1 MKARSS
7 SLSSISDLF
16 RPNNPRKLRSRD
28 LSSTRLDILK
38 KEIQTDA
45 HIISL
50 RELYSL
56 LGTDPENGLSTERA
70 KELLDYYGPNTLTPT
85 TQNWWPKLL
94 LKSMCTGFS
103 ILIWIGAVLCLTA
116 YCVELSTKPAPSRDN
131 LYLGCVL
138 VAVDIIC
145 GLFSFFQN
153 YKSSKIM
160 KTFNSMIP
168 MNTNCVRDGVLNTAT
183 PVRDLVK
190 GDVVYVKAGDVIP
203 ADIRVIDSKGFKV
216 DNSSLT
222 GESIAVPRSNTEGK
236 PNILESQ
243 NVAFFSALCV
253 EGWALGVVICCGD
266 LTALG
271 RVAGLAARLQP
282 APSPLSREIRKFMQ
296 YISFWAVGLGLFI
309 AIASLALGYPFMQTT
324 VFVIG
329 IIVANIPEGLQPTIT
344 ASLTLTAKNMVK
356 KNCLVKNLEAIEA
369 LGACTTICSDKT
381 GTLTENKMK
390 VRHIWIRGKA
400 YDVNELANGNLCPLL
415 FV

>member
-94 LKSMCTGFS
+94 LKSMCT
-103 ILIWIGAVLCLTA
+103 GAVLCLTA

-203 ADIRVIDSKGFKV
+203 ADIRVIDSKGFK
-216 DNSSLT
+216 
-222 GESIAVPRSNTEGK
+222 
-236 PNILESQ
+236 
-243 NVAFFSALCV
+243 
-253 EGWALGVVICCGD
+253 
-266 LTALG
+266 
-271 RVAGLAARLQP
+271 
-282 APSPLSREIRKFMQ
+282 
-296 YISFWAVGLGLFI
+296 
-309 AIASLALGYPFMQTT
+309 
-324 VFVIG
+324 
-329 IIVANIPEGLQPTIT
+329 
-344 ASLTLTAKNMVK
+344 
-356 KNCLVKNLEAIEA
+356 NLEAIEA

-400 YDVNELANGNLCPLL
+400 YDVNELANVFMSLLRCGALCSNATIADDGSTQGDASEKAIMNFL
-415 FV
+415 FAFGDPYITREQYPKVAEIPFNSDIKYQVSVHLDKESSRYIVVMKGAPEVILTRCSSISLAKNTASLDGDTRKSIERENEY